1 MVKNTDEKENL
12 HPRNR
17 HRSNYDFKQL
27 IKCCPELLK
36 FVFVNKYET
45 QTIDFANPDAVK
57 TLNKALLKQ
66 FYGISSWDI
75 PPNYLCPPIPGRA
88 DYIHYIADLLASK
101 NNGVIPKGKSI
112 RCLDVGVG
120 ANCAYPI
127 IGTAEY
133 DWSFVGSDIDTIAI
147 ASAQKIIDSNPSLK
161 NIQLRKQNSSE
172 NIFKGIIEPNE
183 FFDITICNPPF
194 HSSFAEAQEGTT
206 RKVKNLSS
214 GKIKKIT
221 LNFGGQ
227 NNELWCKGGELEFIS
242 KMIKESAQIPT
253 TCFWFSSLVSKSAN
267 LKSIYYEL
275 EKANAFEVKTI
286 EMKQGN
292 KISRFVAWTFLTS
305 AQQKQWKEKH
315 WSNLITD

>member
-1 MVKNTDEKENL
+1 MTTEKENL

-27 IKCCPELLK
+27 IKVAPELSK
-36 FVFVNKYET
+36 FVFVNKFET
-45 QTIDFANPDAVK
+45 ETIDFANPDAVK
-57 TLNKALLKQ
+57 ALNKALLKQ
-66 FYGISSWDI
+66 FYEISNWDI
-75 PPNYLCPPIPGRA
+75 PANYLCPPIPGRA

-101 NNGVIPKGKSI
+101 NNGIIPKGKSI

-120 ANCAYPI
+120 ANCVYPI
-127 IGTAEY
+127 IGTTEY

-147 ASAQKIIDSNPSLK
+147 SCAQKTIDSNPGLK
-161 NIQLRKQNSSE
+161 NIELRKQNSYE
-172 NIFKGIIEPNE
+172 NIFRGIIEPNE

-194 HSSFAEAQEGTT
+194 HASLAEAQEGTT

-214 GKIKKIT
+214 GKIKKVT

-267 LKSIYYEL
+267 LKSVYFEL
-275 EKANAFEVKTI
+275 EKVNALEVKTI

-292 KISRFVAWTFLTS
+292 KISRFVAWTFLT
-305 AQQKQWKEKH
+305 ANQQQHWQKKY
-315 WSNLITD
+315 WSNLITH